1 MQSDVLARLQRKRKR
16 NVSSLLFYVGMC
28 ILPLAQFFIFYIL
41 VNFNTILLAFK
52 SYQYV
57 NIDNTY
63 KVVEEWIGL
72 GNFHTIIN
80 TWNTSHILQTSL
92 KNSLVYAVT
101 SLFVCIPLSLL
112 FAYYIVRRYRLANFF
127 KAVLFLP
134 SIVCSMVFVIFYM
147 NLSESLV
154 PEIAKSSFGVNLDTA
169 MKDRNVGPWLLLF
182 FYVWISFSGSILLYV
197 DALNAIPESRIEAAK
212 IDGCGELGIFWH
224 VVLPGAWG
232 TISSLIIVSLT
243 GVVANQAFLFDFF
256 GMNAPASFQTLGY
269 YQFAL
274 VARSGGDDPT
284 QYPLASTYGLL
295 FTLIATPLTLI
306 IRKLL
311 KRFGPSEE

>member
-92 KNSLVYAVT
+92 RLYSSYHQ
-101 SLFVCIPLSLL
+101 LFV
-112 FAYYIVRRYRLANFF
+112 RW
-127 KAVLFLP
+127 
-134 SIVCSMVFVIFYM
+134 
-147 NLSESLV
+147 
-154 PEIAKSSFGVNLDTA
+154 SS
-169 MKDRNVGPWLLLF
+169 
-182 FYVWISFSGSILLYV
+182 
-197 DALNAIPESRIEAAK
+197 
-212 IDGCGELGIFWH
+212 
-224 VVLPGAWG
+224 
-232 TISSLIIVSLT
+232 
-243 GVVANQAFLFDFF
+243 
-256 GMNAPASFQTLGY
+256 
-269 YQFAL
+269 
-274 VARSGGDDPT
+274 
-284 QYPLASTYGLL
+284 
-295 FTLIATPLTLI
+295 
-306 IRKLL
+306 
-311 KRFGPSEE
+311 